1 MTVKEIDN
9 LARKKADFIV
19 EAGKEVKATGKPL
32 TLLQVG
38 LYYYLRQVY
47 DSFDNKEITAD
58 EAKAEKE
65 RIIKAY
71 EADEAALSEYDRLIQ
86 QNGEMLQQLELH
98 RKIFEQDDKR
108 RVAISGLMCKANKN
122 GCEICKQIARFYDGR
137 NEV

>member
-1 MTVKEIDN
+1 MTVKEIDD
-9 LARKKADFIV
+9 LARHKLDPGEGPISML
-19 EAGKEVKATGKPL
+19 EAG
-32 TLLQVG
+32 LLWNLRR
-38 LYYYLRQVY
+38 LYDAYGESKGVL
-47 DSFDNKEITAD
+47 TAD

-65 RIIKAY
+65 RIITAY